1 MMTAA
6 PTPLSNRK
14 AHAIAVQAPDILIVM
29 ADQMTPSALP
39 FPGNPVTYAP
49 NMARLADGGVVFDA
63 AYAPSPL
70 CSPARASFM
79 TGLLPSHTG
88 TYDNAAEFASDIPTF
103 AHYLRRAGYRTVLSG
118 KMHFCGA
125 DQLHGFEERLT
136 TDIYPADYGWT
147 PDWDRPHERPSWY
160 HDMYSVLDAGPC
172 LRSNRLD
179 FDDEVSFTAQRALFD
194 HVRSGDGRP
203 LCLVVSFTH
212 PHDPFAI
219 SPPYWDLYRDV
230 EIPLPAVAFGDAP
243 PQPHELRLR
252 EVCAME
258 GVNITLEHVRAARR
272 AYYGS
277 ISYLDEQV
285 GRLLDILKA
294 GERFDSTVVV
304 LTSDH
309 GEMLGE
315 RGAWYKMSFFEGSAR
330 VPLVVHAPTLFE
342 PRRVSSPV
350 STMDLV
356 PTLVD
361 LTRGAEPSPLVGPV
375 DGASLVERLRGTAG
389 PEELRTT
396 EVAGEYLAEGAI
408 APIVMLRR
416 GQWKFVHSPADPDQL
431 YDLSGDPAELVN
443 LAGDQAFS
451 TLLASFRAQVAA
463 RWDLA
468 DLDAAVRTSQRRRRA
483 VDSALSLGRRTE
495 WDFTPSYGASDRY
508 IRSHMDL
515 NDLEARARFPAV
527 ARAANETGS

>member
-1 MMTAA
+1 
-6 PTPLSNRK
+6 
-14 AHAIAVQAPDILIVM
+14 M

-39 FPGNPVTYAP
+39 FHANRVTHAP
-49 NMARLADGGVVFDA
+49 NMAGLAAAGVVFDA

-172 LRSNRLD
+172 LRSNQLD

-219 SPPYWDLYRDV
+219 TQRYWDLYRDV
-230 EIPLPAVAFGDAP
+230 EIPLPAVAFVDVAAH
-243 PQPHELRLR
+243 PHELRLR

-258 GVNITLEHVRAARR
+258 GVDITPEHVRAARR
-272 AYYGS
+272 AYYGE

-294 GERFDSTVVV
+294 AGRFDSTLVV

-330 VPLVVHAPTLFE
+330 VPLVVHAPALF
-342 PRRVSSPV
+342 
-350 STMDLV
+350 
-356 PTLVD
+356 
-361 LTRGAEPSPLVGPV
+361 GP
-375 DGASLVERLRGTAG
+375 AG
-389 PEELRTT
+389 
-396 EVAGEYLAEGAI
+396 
-408 APIVMLRR
+408 
-416 GQWKFVHSPADPDQL
+416 
-431 YDLSGDPAELVN
+431 
-443 LAGDQAFS
+443 
-451 TLLASFRAQVAA
+451 
-463 RWDLA
+463 
-468 DLDAAVRTSQRRRRA
+468 
-483 VDSALSLGRRTE
+483 
-495 WDFTPSYGASDRY
+495 
-508 IRSHMDL
+508 
-515 NDLEARARFPAV
+515 
-527 ARAANETGS
+527 